1 MATLL
6 YKLGIFSARR
16 ALLVLG
22 AWLLIIASAAA
33 LALSLGGKFTTTIS
47 IDGVPSQ
54 QVIDQLQE
62 SFPDASRASG
72 QVVFHN
78 PNSSFSSADQDAI
91 TAALADVEKLPGV
104 SEALNPF
111 TIQQEIEQGI
121 ADLADGKQKLL
132 DGEKEIADGEKEIA
146 DGEKKVEAGLEDLRV
161 ARADLRQKLDQ
172 VNDGLRQLE
181 LAGAPEEAKAEL
193 LANRA
198 QLQGGLAEIRRQQAI
213 AEASLQDLEQAKLDI
228 ADAKAEIEQAKVDI
242 ATGEKLLAATAEFT
256 TVSDDGTV
264 ALATIR
270 FDKRGSE
277 LEVGIRESVVEAL
290 SEANLGDV
298 EVEFSQELTQSYG
311 EILGI
316 GEIIGLVSAAVVL
329 YILLGTLI
337 GVALPIFSAVIGVGI
352 SASVVLALASEVEL
366 TSTTPVLGVMLGLAV
381 GIDYSLF
388 IVNRHRR
395 QLKGGMDV
403 RESIG
408 LANGTSGNAVLF
420 AGLTVVIALVA
431 LNLTG
436 IAFIGLMGTMGGVA
450 ISRNSPSMRMRTR

>member
-1 MATLL
+1 MAL
-6 YKLGIFSARR
+6 
-16 ALLVLG
+16 
-22 AWLLIIASAAA
+22 
-33 LALSLGGKFTTTIS
+33 
-47 IDGVPSQ
+47 
-54 QVIDQLQE
+54 
-62 SFPDASRASG
+62 
-72 QVVFHN
+72 
-78 PNSSFSSADQDAI
+78 
-91 TAALADVEKLPGV
+91 DV
-104 SEALNPF
+104 A
-111 TIQQEIEQGI
+111 
-121 ADLADGKQKLL
+121 
-132 DGEKEIADGEKEIA
+132 
-146 DGEKKVEAGLEDLRV
+146 
-161 ARADLRQKLDQ
+161 
-172 VNDGLRQLE
+172 E

-213 AEASLQDLEQAKLDI
+213 AQASKQDLEQAKLDIADAKAEIEQAKLDI

-277 LEVGIRESVVEAL
+277 LEAGIRESVVEAL

-450 ISRNSPSMRMRTR
+450 ILLAVAIALTATPAALSLIGTRILSRKERRELAAGDHILENQQPKNAEKPVWATRHPIIAVIATVAVLGILALPLSSMRLGLPDGGSEPTDSSAYQAYTLTSQGFGAHDQGHVGVGRLTLAHFAGAIFNGQEEVLAVFDVEAEYQVQAGSSSGVELGLHVLGDVSN